1 MTRLSQQDT
10 RAHILD
16 TGERLIHGSGFTALG
31 LSELLREA
39 AVPKGSFYHY
49 FRSKEDFGEALI
61 RRYFERYGQA
71 VATLLAPQA
80 GGTGRSRL
88 MSYFARWSENACEED
103 DRSPCLAVKLAGE
116 VADLSEPM
124 RLALAEGMDRVIARL
139 AEALRA
145 AQAEGSLA
153 PVADADRLAEAL
165 YTNWLGMAL
174 RVKVTRNPALMAGLL
189 EDTASRLPPGTL
201 PAG

>member
-1 MTRLSQQDT
+1 M
-10 RAHILD
+10 H
-16 TGERLIHGSGFTALG
+16 
-31 LSELLREA
+31 
-39 AVPKGSFYHY
+39 

-61 RRYFERYGQA
+61 RRYFERYEQA